1 MGNYEMAK
9 KGALMLARRP
19 VSPYLVSCD
28 AHSLDFIKGGG
39 SNESRVSRDDIIS
52 GYAKAVFNYYDK
64 KITSLTFSSKVDAKS
79 ISDDF
84 ISMTYLSLSRGPE
97 LNGFTSKIHRIL
109 LHMRRSFCVYLFLCL
124 PNLFLLV

>member
-1 MGNYEMAK
+1 MIKAENHK
-9 KGALMLARRP
+9 SLCL
-19 VSPYLVSCD
+19 PYSFYFNTNSFVCFL
-28 AHSLDFIKGGG
+28 KGG

-109 LHMRRSFCVYLFLCL
+109 LHMRRSFCVYLFFCL

>member
-1 MGNYEMAK
+1 MIKAENHK
-9 KGALMLARRP
+9 SLCL
-19 VSPYLVSCD
+19 PYSFYFNTNSFVCFL
-28 AHSLDFIKGGG
+28 KGG

-97 LNGFTSKIHRIL
+97 LNGFTSKIHKIL

-124 PNLFLLV
+124 PNLSPLVCKKLC